1 MKNWSIICPVKIS
14 RTCQVC
20 LWLLRKWLNRTVQ
33 TWLSLVIIRSN
44 KFSYFLL
51 KPKHLKHI
59 FCSVYSTVLHLLTE
73 NPRHHVQFVN
83 LSQYTTQIRSG
94 CFIFTQILK
103 KTNKIRLHTEH
114 EYLTTIL
121 WIFGPVLCPV
131 LWKQISSNYR
141 QVLSVGWEAEIQS
154 NLEIPSVGSWRVKSY
169 AVMSSTW
176 CASLVVYTKSFQIQ
190 VHRIKHPN
198 PQLHMFLPDSAA
210 IQQLEIR
217 SVLPWF
223 HDAIHVELA
232 GEQMQVLE
240 MQFLML
246 SILHLSDI

>member
-1 MKNWSIICPVKIS
+1 MKKWSIICPVKIS
-14 RTCQVC
+14 RTVQVC
-20 LWLLRKWLNRTVQ
+20 LWLLRQWLNRTVQ

-51 KPKHLKHI
+51 VCWNPNISNI
-59 FCSVYSTVLHLLTE
+59 FFGVFTALHLLSE
-73 NPRHHVQFVN
+73 IPRYHVKFVN
-83 LSQYTTQIRSG
+83 LSQYTTQVRSG

-121 WIFGPVLCPV
+121 WIFGPVFCPV
-131 LWKQISSNYR
+131 LQKQISSNYR

-154 NLEIPSVGSWRVKSY
+154 NLQIPSVGSWRVKSY

-198 PQLHMFLPDSAA
+198 PQLHMFLPDSTA
-210 IQQLEIR
+210 IQQL
-217 SVLPWF
+217 
-223 HDAIHVELA
+223 
-232 GEQMQVLE
+232 
-240 MQFLML
+240 
-246 SILHLSDI
+246 